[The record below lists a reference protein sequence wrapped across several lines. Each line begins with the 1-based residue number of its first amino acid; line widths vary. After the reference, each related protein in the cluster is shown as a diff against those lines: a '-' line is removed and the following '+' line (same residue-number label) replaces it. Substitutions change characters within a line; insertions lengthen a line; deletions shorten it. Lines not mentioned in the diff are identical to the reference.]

1 MLTDFLFLLQ
11 EIWKMKHKKK
21 KLCNTLIFDH
31 HDF

>member
-11 EIWKMKHKKK
+11 EIWKMKPNKKQ
-21 KLCNTLIFDH
+21 LCNTLIFDH